1 MTKAIE
7 PVDSTVLDRLERC
20 STAAIAD
27 TKHEDVT
34 VMATGIEPV
43 SIDGAVAGP
52 VRTVTLDPTAL
63 SAPVQTLDAAHEDE
77 LIVVDAGSTA
87 EAVWGELL
95 STYAEEVGVRG
106 LVTNGAVR
114 DVGEVR
120 DLGFP
125 IFAGGVTPRGP
136 SSNEE
141 AAQNEQVT
149 VGGALVAPGDV
160 VVGDDTGVVVIEHD
174 VVEEVAAAAEAIA
187 ETEREV
193 ERLIG
198 ERRSLEEAFEVAG
211 L

>member
-1 MTKAIE
+1 MTEDAK

-20 STAAIAD
+20 STAAISD
-27 TKHEDVT
+27 TKHESVT
-34 VMATGIEPV
+34 TLGSGVEPV
-43 SIDGAVAGP
+43 CTDGVVAGP

-63 SAPVQTLDAAHEDE
+63 SAPARTLDAASEDE
-77 LIVVDAGSTA
+77 IIVVDAGSTT

-95 STYAEEVGVRG
+95 STYAGEVGVRG

-125 IFAGGVTPRGP
+125 IFARAVTPRGP
-136 SSNEE
+136 SGSEE

-149 VGGALVAPGDV
+149 VGGALIAPGDV
-160 VVGDDTGVVVIEHD
+160 VVGDVTGVVVIEHNA
-174 VVEEVAAAAEAIA
+174 VEAVAAAAEAIA

-193 ERLIG
+193 DRLIG
-198 ERRSLEEAFEVAG
+198 EGRSLQQAFEDAG